1 MLPIWQK
8 TKYTSKLRWWI
19 FLSTFL
25 LITEKMSIV
34 KCFGHNNH
42 PVKLISWMMNITFL
56 CNLWILP
63 TNNQSYHDHH
73 ICQNNVYIY
82 ICMLTYC
89 GALIIKSKSSEERE
103 KKTMNMMSVVYPLF
117 QPILIRKMLP
127 WTNSLCICG
136 CSQFIRARWST
147 YLCCGQPL
155 CSLLSI
161 LSLSITFS
169 TFLFLEPW
177 VK

>member
-1 MLPIWQK
+1 MLHIWQK
-8 TKYTSKLRWWI
+8 TKHTSKLRWLI

-73 ICQNNVYIY
+73 ICQNNGYIY
-82 ICMLTYC
+82 TVCMLTYC

-103 KKTMNMMSVVYPLF
+103 KKTMNMMSVVYSLF

-127 WTNSLCICG
+127 WTNSLCVSVG
-136 CSQFIRARWST
+136 A
-147 YLCCGQPL
+147 L
-155 CSLLSI
+155 SLLGPGGQLISAAVSHSAPHSVYYHCQSHSPHFFF
-161 LSLSITFS
+161 LSRG
-169 TFLFLEPW
+169 
-177 VK
+177 